1 MRTWLH
7 RPEVVALIR
16 AERKAY
22 RQAILGAAEHALAD
36 VMINAENSQARV
48 NAAKAIVEI
57 DRDEYARPHSGDC
70 VTPGVSIRIL
80 NIAAMPSG
88 PSSFVDVSAPVRVI
102 DADRD

>member
-22 RQAILGAAEHALAD
+22 RQTILGAAEHALAD

-57 DRDEYARPHSGDC
+57 DRDEYAHPHSGDR

-88 PSSFVDVSAPVRVI
+88 PSSFVDVSAPGRVI